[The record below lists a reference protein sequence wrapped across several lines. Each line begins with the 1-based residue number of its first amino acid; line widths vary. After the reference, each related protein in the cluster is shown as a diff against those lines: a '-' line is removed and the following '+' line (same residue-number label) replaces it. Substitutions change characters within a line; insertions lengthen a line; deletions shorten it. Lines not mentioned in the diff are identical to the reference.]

1 MTARATQGHRYRWRG
16 RDVLAL
22 QSGTKRVQVA
32 LIMSGLGQSVYAPS
46 PYIFTGEKKGFK
58 PPLRFL
64 VLMTQRQEN
73 ATSTVVLIANL

>member
-46 PYIFTGEKKGFK
+46 PYIFTGEKKGASS
-58 PPLRFL
+58 PLCVSLFC
-64 VLMTQRQEN
+64 
-73 ATSTVVLIANL
+73 

>member
-46 PYIFTGEKKGFK
+46 PYIFTGEK
-58 PPLRFL
+58 
-64 VLMTQRQEN
+64 
-73 ATSTVVLIANL
+73 